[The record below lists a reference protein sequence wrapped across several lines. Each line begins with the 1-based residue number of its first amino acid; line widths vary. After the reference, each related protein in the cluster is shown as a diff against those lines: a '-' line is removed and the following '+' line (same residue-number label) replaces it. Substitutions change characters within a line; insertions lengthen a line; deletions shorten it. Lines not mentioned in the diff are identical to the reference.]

1 MGPILDK
8 AAFKQVRRTLP
19 LYKSSLPCVSL
30 SSLLVVQLHDRID
43 LLCWVNSSE
52 AVQDKYENVMFLT
65 EEEDMN
71 NCNGT
76 TNTTKK
82 FAECLGAI
90 DIIIDIT
97 DHKLATKLSFEPGE
111 TYYLTSKLV
120 ILVL

>member
-8 AAFKQVRRTLP
+8 AAFKQVLRTLP

-65 EEEDMN
+65 EEEDVN

-76 TNTTKK
+76 INTTKK

-120 ILVL
+120 ILI